1 MMIKL
6 LFSPLLPTKVIRF
19 MLVSAVAASTIIGLC
34 SCTRAPERRSF
45 NNVRC
50 LEIQN
55 EAQRFYESSG
65 FQLPPD
71 AQIVLSCDDHSG
83 FHWEGEY
90 YIVFDTTSR
99 NIATYLET
107 SPWQIQWQQ
116 GKVPADISSQMALS
130 QWEERNFDSSDLW
143 YLVESRG
150 TPSDSGNGRLM
161 VIDPEENRVLYTEW
175 NY

>member
-6 LFSPLLPTKVIRF
+6 PFPLLPPTNVVRF
-19 MLVSAVAASTIIGLC
+19 LLVSVTAASTIVGLFSC
-34 SCTRAPERRSF
+34 SKEPERRSF

-50 LEIQN
+50 LEIQD

-71 AQIVLSCDDHSG
+71 ARIVLTCDDHSG

-90 YIVFDTTSR
+90 YIVFDTTAR

-107 SPWQIQWQQ
+107 SPWQVQWQR
-116 GKVPADISSQMALS
+116 GKVPDDIGSQIALS
-130 QWEERNFDSSDLW
+130 EWEESSFDSSDLW

-150 TPSDSGNGRLM
+150 TRSNSGNGRLM
-161 VIDPEENRVLYTEW
+161 VIAPEENRVLYTEW